1 MRPDSLGV
9 VGLGA
14 VGGSIAWQASL
25 AGTRRVLGFTPRP
38 AEGVAAVR
46 AGAVTDLA
54 PSLRFLVERAEMV
67 VLATPAAVT
76 FRLLP
81 QIARFLAADAVCT
94 DVIPAK
100 EGVVLAARAAGLAQS
115 FAGSHPAVQLRHGG
129 FHSAEPAAF
138 RRALVYVTPA
148 GGDDAPA
155 REVADFW
162 AGVLD
167 ADPVILD
174 AADHDAIVAWTR
186 HLPLAL
192 SAALARACA
201 VDGPRGVT
209 YGPDARDLS
218 RPALVSGD
226 LVRDVLLLN
235 RRAVLEALDDLG
247 ASMGVLERALRDGDA
262 RALDAWLAQ
271 AAEWRRRIE
280 P

>member
-14 VGGSIAWQASL
+14 IGGSIAWQASL
-25 AGTRRVLGFTPRP
+25 SGVRRVFGFTPWP

-54 PSLRFLVERAEMV
+54 PNLRFLVERAEVV
-67 VLATPAAVT
+67 VLATPPAVT
-76 FRLLP
+76 LEILP
-81 QIARFLAADAVCT
+81 QVARHLGAGAVST

-100 EGVVLAARAAGLAQS
+100 DGVVRAARAAGLAGA

-129 FHSAEPAAF
+129 FDAAEPAAF
-138 RRALVYVTPA
+138 RRALVYVTPV
-148 GGDDAPA
+148 GDDDGPA

-186 HLPLAL
+186 HLPVAV

-209 YGPDARDLS
+209 YGPDARDVS
-218 RPALVSGD
+218 RPALGD
-226 LVRDVLLLN
+226 GALVRDVLLLN
-235 RRAVLEALDDLG
+235 RRAVLEALEDLG
-247 ASMGVLERALRDGDA
+247 SSIGALEGALREADG

-271 AAEWRRRIE
+271 AAAWRRRIE

>member
-1 MRPDSLGV
+1 MRPDTLGV

-14 VGGSIAWQASL
+14 VGGSVAWQASL
-25 AGTRRVLGFTPRP
+25 AGVRRVLGFTPWP

-54 PSLRFLVERAEMV
+54 PSLRFLIERSEMV
-67 VLATPAAVT
+67 VLATPPAVT

-81 QIARFLAADAVCT
+81 QVGRHLSAGAVCT

-100 EGVVLAARAAGLAQS
+100 EGVMLGARAAGLADA

-129 FHSAEPAAF
+129 FDSAEPAAF
-138 RRALVYVTPA
+138 RRALVYVTPVS
-148 GGDDAPA
+148 GDDAPA

-186 HLPLAL
+186 HLPLAV

-218 RPALVSGD
+218 RPALVGGE

-235 RRAVLEALDDLG
+235 RRAVLDALDDLG
-247 ASMGVLERALRDGDA
+247 GSLGALERALRDGDA

-271 AAEWRRRIE
+271 AGEWRRRIE

>member
-1 MRPDSLGV
+1 
-9 VGLGA
+9 
-14 VGGSIAWQASL
+14 
-25 AGTRRVLGFTPRP
+25 VLGFTPWP

-54 PSLRFLVERAEMV
+54 PTLRFLVERAEVV
-67 VLATPAAVT
+67 VLATPLAVT
-76 FRLLP
+76 LEMLP
-81 QIARFLAADAVCT
+81 QVARNLGAGAVCT

-100 EGVVLAARAAGLAQS
+100 QGVVLAAHAAGLGHA
-115 FAGSHPAVQLRHGG
+115 FAGSHPAIQLRHGG
-129 FHSAEPAAF
+129 FDSAEPAAF
-138 RRALVYVTPA
+138 RRALVYVTPV
-148 GGDDAPA
+148 GGDDGPA

-192 SAALARACA
+192 STALARACA

-209 YGPDARDLS
+209 FGPDARDLT
-218 RPALVSGD
+218 RPALGGGD

-235 RRAVLEALDDLG
+235 RRAVLEALEDVETSL
-247 ASMGVLERALRDGDA
+247 GVLERALRDGDA
-262 RALDAWLAQ
+262 LALDAWIAQ
-271 AAEWRRRIE
+271 AAEWRRRME